1 MEKLAF
7 TASDTGEEI
16 EVFILE
22 QTTVTGQTYLLVTE
36 EEEGDADCY
45 ILKEIN
51 VDDTEQVTYEFVED
65 DNELMAVGKVFSE
78 LLEDTEIEM

>member
-1 MEKLAF
+1 MTESSCCLQ
-7 TASDTGEEI
+7 E
-16 EVFILE
+16 
-22 QTTVTGQTYLLVTE
+22 TTVTGQTYLLVTE